1 VYPMSFEQESI
12 WLNDQFDPGSSRYL
26 ESWTWRLRGP
36 LDLASVRAAL
46 DGIVARH
53 ESLRSALTLVDGVPR
68 QTVLPPAPVPLIR
81 HAVAPGR
88 LDIALKRAV
97 TTPVPLDA
105 PPLLRAT
112 LLDVGPDDAV
122 LAVSVHHAVVDGWCL
137 QLLDVEFTE
146 FYRAAVEDREPVLP
160 ELPIQF
166 GDFAVRQR
174 SAPPSEDDLAYW
186 AEVMADAPAECAFP
200 LDAPRPRA
208 LRGTG
213 AQVEFTVEAATNTA
227 IRALCRRLRVTPFSV
242 LTANLTL
249 LLARLGGHRDVVL
262 GTPVS
267 RRDDASVLDMM
278 ACLTDVMPLRLDVD
292 PAATFAELAVSAKD
306 AVRAAMAHRGVP
318 STRLVAELAGE
329 RTRSRFPLFQVVLTV
344 DDADSPGLDLPG
356 IGAERLYVHSG
367 TSKFDVFF
375 NLVPHEGGVRGL
387 LEYSTELFDARS
399 AERLAERFAH
409 LLAAAVAAPDTP
421 LGGLPVTTE
430 GERKLVQDWS
440 RGPVPGEVGA
450 SVLPAFAASVREHPD
465 VVAVVDGERSLTYA
479 ELEAA
484 SAGLA
489 SALVRGGHAGGTVGV
504 LLERSAEAVASVLG
518 VLRAGACCVPLD
530 PSYPSERL
538 AFMMRDSEMSALVTD
553 RAGRFE
559 VPDGVDVVP
568 VGAAGEGDVELP
580 DPVGADP
587 AYLIYTSGSTGL
599 PKGVLV
605 PHRALANLAAW
616 QVERS
621 GMAPGAVTAQ
631 FAPMSF
637 DVSFQELF
645 ATWTAAGTLAVVDEA
660 SRRDPRRLLDLVE
673 WENVERLFLPYVAL
687 QQLAEYSTVDDRA
700 PESLREVVSAG
711 EQLFVTPAV
720 RGFFTRT
727 GARLDNQYGPSETHV
742 VTALLLDGPVAAWP
756 ERPGIGRPIAGAGV
770 AILDADLAPVPVG
783 SVGEICVTG
792 VPVGLG
798 YRNRG
803 DLTRERFVL
812 REDAVHYRTGDLARF
827 GPGGAIEFLG
837 RRDGQVKIRGHRV
850 EPGELESAVLA
861 VAGVTDAAVVV
872 DGEGGD
878 RRLLAYY
885 TGTPV
890 PRELRRALAEALPP
904 QLVPALCL
912 PVEAFPLTPSGKV
925 DRAALPLPHQA
936 VEAQR
941 AAVAPAGATQ
951 VRMAAIFAELLGT
964 RVGAEDDFFT
974 HGGDSLLAVRLMLAV
989 RAAWGLRL
997 DLTAVFAAPTVA
1009 RLAALIDEP
1018 GRNGDGAIAV
1028 PELDAAIVPADVIV
1042 PLAPDPEHVFL
1053 TGATGFLGVYVLRE
1067 LLAGTRATVHCLVR
1081 GDAARLRA
1089 AMDRYGLWRA
1099 EWAGRIAVVS
1109 GDLELR
1115 RFGLGEEV
1123 FGLLASTMDA
1133 VYHVGAGVNL
1143 AESFERLHD
1152 ANVGGTV
1159 EALRLAATG
1168 GRSVPFHHV
1177 STVGVFG
1184 GSRRHVR
1191 PGDALGDGS
1200 ELRHGYARS
1209 KWAAEKIV
1217 EQARDRGLPV
1227 SVHRPTRITGDL
1239 ERGLGQPGD
1248 YMWLLLKGCV
1258 KAGIAP
1264 DSAGGFDL
1272 VPVDRVAAAVV
1283 TLSRARLG
1291 TFHIAAGR
1299 HVTLPVL
1306 FDRLRALGYRLDTV
1320 PAAAWTAAVEQDPAN
1335 AAYPLLSLHS
1345 AEADPES
1352 SVVYDAA
1359 ETRELAGDLPEIDAG
1374 LFARHVAAFVSS
1386 GFLPA
1391 PPQASPSASP
1401 SASPHAD
1408 APAPSPRD

>member
-1 VYPMSFEQESI
+1 MYPMSFEQESI

-36 LDLASVRAAL
+36 LDLAAVRAAL

-68 QTVLPPAPVPLIR
+68 QTVLPPGPVPLAR

-88 LDIALKRAV
+88 LDIALKQAV
-97 TTPVPLDA
+97 TNPVPLDA

-112 LLDVGPDDAV
+112 LLDVGPGDAV

-146 FYRAAVEDREPVLP
+146 FYRAAVEGRKPVLP

-166 GDFAVRQR
+166 GKFAVRQR
-174 SAPPSEDDLAYW
+174 SAPPAEDDLAYW
-186 AEVMADAPAECAFP
+186 TEVMADAPAECAFP
-200 LDAPRPRA
+200 LDRPRPRA

-213 AQVEFTVEAATNTA
+213 AQVEFTVEAETNTA
-227 IRALCRRLRVTPFSV
+227 IRALCRRLRVTPFAV

-278 ACLTDVMPLRLDVD
+278 ACLTDVMPLRQDVD
-292 PAATFAELAVSAKD
+292 PAATFAELAVSTKD
-306 AVRAAMAHRGVP
+306 AVRAAMTHRGVP

-356 IGAERLYVHSG
+356 IEAERLYVHSG

-375 NLVPHEGGVRGL
+375 NLVPHDGGIRGL
-387 LEYSTELFDARS
+387 LEYSAELFDARS

-409 LLAAAVAAPDTP
+409 LLAVAVAAPDTP
-421 LGGLPVTTE
+421 LGALPVTTE

-450 SVLPAFAASVREHPD
+450 SVLPAFEARAREHPD
-465 VVAVVDGERSLTYA
+465 VVAVVDGERSMTYG
-479 ELEAA
+479 ELDEA
-484 SAGLA
+484 SAALA

-504 LLERSAEAVASVLG
+504 LLERSAEAATAVLG

-530 PSYPSERL
+530 PSYPAERL
-538 AFMMRDSEMSALVTD
+538 AFMMTDSGMSALVTD
-553 RAGRFE
+553 RAGRFG
-559 VPDGVDVVP
+559 VPDGVVVLSP
-568 VGAAGEGDVELP
+568 GQSPGDAELP

-621 GMAPGAVTAQ
+621 GMALGAVTAQ
-631 FAPMSF
+631 FAPLSF

-645 ATWTAAGTLAVVDEA
+645 ATWTAAGTLAIVDEA
-660 SRRDPRRLLDLVE
+660 SRRDPRRLLDLIERVS
-673 WENVERLFLPYVAL
+673 VERLFLPYVAL

-700 PESLREVVSAG
+700 PGSLREVVSAG

-720 RGFFTRT
+720 REFFTRS

-742 VTALLLDGPVAAWP
+742 VTAMLLDGPAATWP

-770 AILDADLAPVPVG
+770 AILDADLAPVPAG

-798 YRNRG
+798 YLNRG

-827 GPGGAIEFLG
+827 GPDGEIEFLG

-885 TGTPV
+885 VGTLA
-890 PRELRRALAEALPP
+890 PRQLRRALADALPP

-936 VEAQR
+936 VEPQR
-941 AAVAPAGATQ
+941 EAVAPTGPTQ
-951 VRMAAIFAELLGT
+951 IRMAAIFAELLGSP
-964 RVGAEDDFFT
+964 VGADDDFFT

-989 RAAWGLRL
+989 RAEWGVRL

-1018 GRNGDGAIAV
+1018 DPGGDGAIAV
-1028 PELDAAIVPADVIV
+1028 PELDPDVVPADVIV

-1067 LLAGTRATVHCLVR
+1067 LLAETRATVHCLVR
-1081 GDAARLRA
+1081 GDASRLRA
-1089 AMDRYGLWRA
+1089 AMDRYGLWRE
-1099 EWAGRIAVVS
+1099 EWAGRVAVVS

-1123 FGLLASTMDA
+1123 FGLLASTVDA

-1191 PGDALGDGS
+1191 PGDDLGDGS

-1209 KWAAEKIV
+1209 KWAAEKAV

-1239 ERGLGQPGD
+1239 DHGLGQTGD
-1248 YMWLLLKGCV
+1248 YMWLLLKGCIE
-1258 KAGIAP
+1258 AGMAP
-1264 DSAGGFDL
+1264 DSHGGFDL

-1320 PAAAWTAAVEQDPAN
+1320 PAAAWTTAVEQDPAN

-1345 AEADPES
+1345 SEADPES

-1359 ETRELAGDLPEIDAG
+1359 ETRELAGDFPAFDAG
-1374 LFARHVAAFVSS
+1374 LFARHVEAFVSS
-1386 GFLPA
+1386 GFLP
-1391 PPQASPSASP
+1391 PPPASPSAAL
-1401 SASPHAD
+1401 SAA
-1408 APAPSPRD
+1408 APAPPHRD